1 MVRKEVQMYEKILE
15 VKGTAKGTVRRI
27 MPEIGFGAVWDK
39 KNKQDVYFSTV
50 TQFTNTSYEEL
61 KEGDVVEVL
70 VVKTAR
76 GLFAKN
82 LSLKEVFIPQEAETS
97 PEL

>member
-1 MVRKEVQMYEKILE
+1 MYEKVLE
-15 VKGTAKGTVRRI
+15 VKGTSKGTIRRI

-50 TQFTNTSYEEL
+50 TEFTNTSYEEL
-61 KEGDVVEVL
+61 NEGDVVEVL
-70 VVKTAR
+70 VVRTAR

-82 LSLKEVFIPQEAETS
+82 LSLKEARPIQKTEIS
-97 PEL
+97 SSL